1 MKGIRRKFVT
11 ALLTCALFAI
21 ATACGGGSSGG
32 GGGTPPPPPVVHPL
46 AISGALP
53 AGLAGQPYSGK
64 LQATG
69 GTPPYTWST
78 SLLGIAGLNLAA
90 DGTISGTP
98 SSIGTFIPNFTV
110 TDAANRKLMGAMEI
124 DIYGPFVFTTPAT
137 LASQNIAL
145 PSWFYIS
152 TNGGKGPYTY
162 RLASGSAMPPG
173 LTFAD
178 SGGVGLIQGT
188 PTTPGTYSF
197 TVEVTDTFSPPEK
210 ISQLF
215 TLDVLNGLVLPQT
228 TLPDAVKSLAYQEQ
242 IQPAGGTPP
251 YHYVLAQGSSMPPGL
266 TLNTATGKVTG
277 TPTTVGD
284 TWITVLITDS
294 APTPITINPLITMHV
309 QPPLSLQTT
318 SLPDYARGLNYATTL
333 NIVGGRA
340 PYTAQVISGALP
352 DGLTFSPSPYPNTY
366 NLTGVPTKD
375 GLFGFTVQV
384 SDSYEIPNTVKQAYQ
399 VRISDQMSMTGPSL
413 DQILYNQ
420 NYSKSFPV
428 TGGFPPYK
436 WSIDVAPAGLDF
448 DTSAGTL
455 SGIPKSAG
463 TFLSIINAQDS
474 SNPPLRANYA
484 VFQLIVYDKLRIST
498 SSLPPIAAGS
508 SVWLGLQSAGGAF
521 PITWTVTS
529 GSLPAGMTLDN
540 STGFLHGVP
549 TTPGTYPVTFAISDG
564 NTGSLHQ
571 TSSLPLTIA
580 VQDRTQLQRNETLA
594 TALPLSSIR
603 LLASISPSF
612 DASTSGADVD
622 VYRLSATPGTIVN
635 FYVDANNDFIQPP
648 FPNSMLPVLEVVDA
662 NETRYQTCTPADVS
676 GGGLTYTHPCINGLD
691 GTFYSSAYFDLQVP
705 GTGTTPVTFY
715 VRVSEAR
722 GDARPDFIY
731 TLSDWIT
738 AVQSRY
744 NTS

>member
-1 MKGIRRKFVT
+1 VKGIRRKFVT
-11 ALLTCALFAI
+11 ALLTCAIFAI
-21 ATACGGGSSGG
+21 ATACGGGSSGGGG

-90 DGTISGTP
+90 DGTISGNP
-98 SSIGTFIPNFTV
+98 SSIGTFIPSFTV
-110 TDAANRKLMGAMEI
+110 TDAANRKTTAGMEI

-137 LASQNIAL
+137 LPSQNIAL

-152 TNGGKGPYTY
+152 ANGGKGPYTY
-162 RLASGSAMPPG
+162 RLASGSVMPPG

-197 TVEVTDTFSPPEK
+197 TVEVTDTYSPPER

-251 YHYVLAQGSSMPPGL
+251 YHFVLGQFSSMPPGL
-266 TLNTATGKVTG
+266 TLNTATGKISG
-277 TPTTVGD
+277 TPTTIGD
-284 TWITVLITDS
+284 SYLVVLITDS
-294 APTPITINPLITMHV
+294 APTPVTINPLVTLHV
-309 QPPLSLQTT
+309 QPPLSIQTT
-318 SLPDYARGLNYATTL
+318 SLPDYARGLNYSSTL

-340 PYTAQVISGALP
+340 PYTAQLVSGALP
-352 DGLTFSPSPYPNTY
+352 DGLTLSASPYPTSFY
-366 NLTGVPTKD
+366 MTGSPTKD
-375 GLFGFTVQV
+375 GLFSFTVQI
-384 SDSYEIPNTVKQAYQ
+384 SDSYEVPNTVKQAYQ
-399 VRISDQMSMTGPSL
+399 IRISDQMSLTGPQL

-420 NYSKSFPV
+420 NYSKNFPV

-436 WSIDVAPAGLDF
+436 WSIDVAPAGLNF
-448 DTSAGTL
+448 DTSTGTL
-455 SGIPKSAG
+455 SGIPKSVG
-463 TFLSIINAQDS
+463 TFLSVINAQDS
-474 SNPPLRANYA
+474 SNPPLRANYT

-498 SSLPPIAAGS
+498 GSLPPIAAGS

-521 PITWTVTS
+521 PITWSLSS
-529 GSLPAGMTLDN
+529 GSLPAGMTFDV
-540 STGFLHGVP
+540 STAVLHGVP
-549 TTPGTYPVTFAISDG
+549 ATPGTYPVTFAISDG
-564 NTGSLHQ
+564 NSGNLHQ

-580 VQDRTQLQRNETLA
+580 VKDRTQLQRNETLA

-603 LLASISPSF
+603 LLASSSPSF
-612 DASTSGADVD
+612 DASTSGPDVD
-622 VYRLSATPGTIVN
+622 VYRLTAPPGTIVN
-635 FYVDANNDFIQPP
+635 FYVSANNDFVQPP
-648 FPNSMLPVLEVVDA
+648 LPNYMLPVLEVVDA
-662 NETRYQTCTPADVS
+662 NETRYQTCTPAGFS
-676 GGGLTYTHPCINGLD
+676 GGGLTYTNPCINGLD
-691 GTFYSSAYFDLQVP
+691 GTFYSSTYFDFQVP

-715 VRVSEAR
+715 ARVSDAR

-731 TLSDWIT
+731 SLF
-738 AVQSRY
+738 VYGGR
-744 NTS
+744 

>member
-1 MKGIRRKFVT
+1 VKGIRRKFVT
-11 ALLTCALFAI
+11 ALLTCAIFAI
-21 ATACGGGSSGG
+21 ATACGGGSSGGGG

-90 DGTISGTP
+90 DGTISGNP
-98 SSIGTFIPNFTV
+98 SSIGTFIPSFTV
-110 TDAANRKLMGAMEI
+110 TDAANRKTTAGMEI

-137 LASQNIAL
+137 LPSQNIAL

-152 TNGGKGPYTY
+152 ANGGKGPYTY
-162 RLASGSAMPPG
+162 RLASGSVMPPG

-197 TVEVTDTFSPPEK
+197 TVEVTDTYSPPER

-251 YHYVLAQGSSMPPGL
+251 YHFVLGQFSSMPPGL
-266 TLNTATGKVTG
+266 TLNTATGKISG
-277 TPTTVGD
+277 TPTTIGD
-284 TWITVLITDS
+284 SYLVVLITDS
-294 APTPITINPLITMHV
+294 APTPVTINPLVTLHV
-309 QPPLSLQTT
+309 QPQLSIQTT
-318 SLPDYARGLNYATTL
+318 SLPDYARGLNYSSTL

-340 PYTAQVISGALP
+340 PYTAQLVSGALP
-352 DGLTFSPSPYPNTY
+352 DGLTLSASPYPTSFY
-366 NLTGVPTKD
+366 MTGSPTKD
-375 GLFGFTVQV
+375 GLFSFTVQI
-384 SDSYEIPNTVKQAYQ
+384 SDSYEVPNTVKQAYQ
-399 VRISDQMSMTGPSL
+399 IRISDQMSLTGPQL

-420 NYSKSFPV
+420 NYSKNFPV

-436 WSIDVAPAGLDF
+436 WSIDVAPAGLNF
-448 DTSAGTL
+448 DTSTGTL
-455 SGIPKSAG
+455 SGIPKSVG
-463 TFLSIINAQDS
+463 TFLSVINAQDS
-474 SNPPLRANYA
+474 SNPPLRANYT

-521 PITWTVTS
+521 PITWSLSS
-529 GSLPAGMTLDN
+529 GSLPAGMTFDV
-540 STGFLHGVP
+540 STAVLHGVP
-549 TTPGTYPVTFAISDG
+549 ATPGTYPVTFAISDG
-564 NTGSLHQ
+564 NSGNLHQ

-580 VQDRTQLQRNETLA
+580 VKDRTQLQRNETLA

-612 DASTSGADVD
+612 DASTSGPDVD
-622 VYRLSATPGTIVN
+622 IYRLTAPPGTIVN
-635 FYVDANNDFIQPP
+635 FYVSANNDFVQPP
-648 FPNSMLPVLEVVDA
+648 LPNYMLPVLEVVDA
-662 NETRYQTCTPADVS
+662 NETRYQTCTPAGFS
-676 GGGLTYTHPCINGLD
+676 GGGLTYTNPCINGLD
-691 GTFYSSAYFDLQVP
+691 GTFYSSTYFDFQVP

-715 VRVSEAR
+715 ARVSDAR

-731 TLSDWIT
+731 SLF
-738 AVQSRY
+738 VYGGR
-744 NTS
+744 

>member
-1 MKGIRRKFVT
+1 VKGIRRKFVT
-11 ALLTCALFAI
+11 ALLTCAIFAI
-21 ATACGGGSSGG
+21 ATACGGGSSGGGG

-90 DGTISGTP
+90 DGTISGNP
-98 SSIGTFIPNFTV
+98 SSIGTFIPSFTV
-110 TDAANRKLMGAMEI
+110 TDAANRKTTAGMEI

-137 LASQNIAL
+137 LPSQNIAL

-152 TNGGKGPYTY
+152 ANGGKGPYTY
-162 RLASGSAMPPG
+162 RLASGSVMPPG

-197 TVEVTDTFSPPEK
+197 TVEVTDTYSPPER

-251 YHYVLAQGSSMPPGL
+251 YHFVLGQFSSMPPGL
-266 TLNTATGKVTG
+266 TLNTATGKISG
-277 TPTTVGD
+277 TPTTIGD
-284 TWITVLITDS
+284 SYLVVLITDS
-294 APTPITINPLITMHV
+294 APTPVTINPLVTLHV
-309 QPPLSLQTT
+309 QPPLSIQTT
-318 SLPDYARGLNYATTL
+318 SLPDYARGLNYSSTL

-340 PYTAQVISGALP
+340 PYTAQLVSGALP
-352 DGLTFSPSPYPNTY
+352 DGLTLSASPYPTSFY
-366 NLTGVPTKD
+366 MTGSPTKD
-375 GLFGFTVQV
+375 GLFSFTVQI
-384 SDSYEIPNTVKQAYQ
+384 SDSYEVPNTVKQAYQ
-399 VRISDQMSMTGPSL
+399 IRISDQMSLTGPQL

-420 NYSKSFPV
+420 NYSKNFPV

-436 WSIDVAPAGLDF
+436 WSIDVAPAGLNF
-448 DTSAGTL
+448 DTSTGTL
-455 SGIPKSAG
+455 SGIPKSVG
-463 TFLSIINAQDS
+463 TFLSVINAQDS
-474 SNPPLRANYA
+474 SNPPLRANYT

-498 SSLPPIAAGS
+498 GSLPPIAAGS

-521 PITWTVTS
+521 PITWSLSS
-529 GSLPAGMTLDN
+529 GSLPAGMTFDV
-540 STGFLHGVP
+540 STAVLHGVP
-549 TTPGTYPVTFAISDG
+549 ATPGTYPVTFAISDG
-564 NTGSLHQ
+564 NSGNLHQ

-580 VQDRTQLQRNETLA
+580 VKDRTQLQRNETLA

-612 DASTSGADVD
+612 DASTSGPDVD
-622 VYRLSATPGTIVN
+622 VYRLTAPPGTIVN
-635 FYVDANNDFIQPP
+635 FYVSANNDFVQPP
-648 FPNSMLPVLEVVDA
+648 LPNYMLPVLEVVDA
-662 NETRYQTCTPADVS
+662 NETRYQTCTPAGFS
-676 GGGLTYTHPCINGLD
+676 GGGLTYTNPCINGLD
-691 GTFYSSAYFDLQVP
+691 GTFYSSTYFDFQVP

-715 VRVSEAR
+715 ARVSDAR

-731 TLSDWIT
+731 SLF
-738 AVQSRY
+738 VYGGR
-744 NTS
+744 

>member
-1 MKGIRRKFVT
+1 VKGIRRKFVT
-11 ALLTCALFAI
+11 ALLTCAIFAI
-21 ATACGGGSSGG
+21 ATACGGGSSGGGG

-90 DGTISGTP
+90 DGTISGNP
-98 SSIGTFIPNFTV
+98 SSIGTFIPSFTV
-110 TDAANRKLMGAMEI
+110 TDAANRKTTAGMEI

-137 LASQNIAL
+137 LPSQNIAL

-152 TNGGKGPYTY
+152 ANGGKGPYTY
-162 RLASGSAMPPG
+162 RLASGSVMPPG

-197 TVEVTDTFSPPEK
+197 TVEVTDTYSPPER

-251 YHYVLAQGSSMPPGL
+251 YHFVLGQFSSMPPGL
-266 TLNTATGKVTG
+266 TLNTATGKISG
-277 TPTTVGD
+277 TPTTIGD
-284 TWITVLITDS
+284 SYLVVLITDS
-294 APTPITINPLITMHV
+294 APTPVTINPLVTLHV
-309 QPPLSLQTT
+309 QPPLSIQTT
-318 SLPDYARGLNYATTL
+318 SLPDYARGLNYSSTL

-340 PYTAQVISGALP
+340 PYTAQLVSGALP
-352 DGLTFSPSPYPNTY
+352 DGLALSASPYPTSFY
-366 NLTGVPTKD
+366 MTGSPTKD
-375 GLFGFTVQV
+375 GLFSFTVQI
-384 SDSYEIPNTVKQAYQ
+384 SDSYEVPNTVKQAYQ
-399 VRISDQMSMTGPSL
+399 IRISDQMSLTGPQL

-420 NYSKSFPV
+420 NYSKNFPV

-436 WSIDVAPAGLDF
+436 WSIDVAPAGLNF
-448 DTSAGTL
+448 DTSTGTL
-455 SGIPKSAG
+455 SGIPKSVG
-463 TFLSIINAQDS
+463 TFLSVINAQDS
-474 SNPPLRANYA
+474 SNPPLRANYT

-521 PITWTVTS
+521 PITWSLSS
-529 GSLPAGMTLDN
+529 GSLPAGMTFDV
-540 STGFLHGVP
+540 STAVLHGVP
-549 TTPGTYPVTFAISDG
+549 ATPGTYPVTFAISDG
-564 NTGSLHQ
+564 NSGNLHQ

-580 VQDRTQLQRNETLA
+580 VKDRTQLQRNETLA

-612 DASTSGADVD
+612 DASTSGPDVD
-622 VYRLSATPGTIVN
+622 VYRLTAPPGTIVN
-635 FYVDANNDFIQPP
+635 FYVSANNDFVQPP
-648 FPNSMLPVLEVVDA
+648 LPNYMLPVLEVVDA
-662 NETRYQTCTPADVS
+662 NETRYQTCTPAGFS
-676 GGGLTYTHPCINGLD
+676 GGGLTYTNPCINGLD
-691 GTFYSSAYFDLQVP
+691 GTFYSSTYFDFQVP

-715 VRVSEAR
+715 ARVSDAR

-731 TLSDWIT
+731 SLF
-738 AVQSRY
+738 VYGGR
-744 NTS
+744 

>member
-1 MKGIRRKFVT
+1 VKAVGFKLGS
-11 ALLTCALFAI
+11 ALLTSGLLLI
-21 ATACGGGSSGG
+21 AAACGGSGGSSGG
-32 GGGTPPPPPVVHPL
+32 GGGNPPPPPVIHPL
-46 AISGALP
+46 AISGSLP

-78 SLLGIAGLNLAA
+78 PLLGINGLDLAA

-98 SSIGTFIPNFTV
+98 SSNGTFLPNFTV
-110 TDAANRKLMGAMEI
+110 TDASNRTMTGAMEI
-124 DIYGPFVFTTPAT
+124 DIYGPFGFTTRAT

-145 PSWFYIS
+145 PAWFYIS
-152 TNGGKGPYTY
+152 ANGGKAPYTY

-215 TLDVLNGLVLPQT
+215 TLDVLNGLVLPLT
-228 TLPDAVKSLAYQEQ
+228 TLPDPVKGLAYQEQ

-251 YHYVLAQGSSMPPGL
+251 YHYVLAQWSPMPPGL
-266 TLNTATGKVTG
+266 TLNTATGRVAG

-294 APTPITINPLITMHV
+294 APSPATINPLIALNV

-318 SLPDYARGLNYATTL
+318 SLPDSARGLNYATNL

-340 PYTAQVISGALP
+340 PYTTQVISGALP
-352 DGLTFSPSPYPNTY
+352 DGLTLSPSPYPNSY

-375 GLFGFTVQV
+375 GLFGFTVQL
-384 SDSYEIPNTVKQAYQ
+384 SDSYEVPNTVRQAYQ
-399 VRISDQMSMTGPSL
+399 VRISDQMNMTGPSYS
-413 DQILYNQ
+413 QILYNQ
-420 NYSKSFPV
+420 NYNATFAV

-436 WSIDVAPAGLDF
+436 WSIDAVPAGLNF
-448 DTSAGTL
+448 DTSTGTL
-455 SGIPKSAG
+455 SGVPHG
-463 TFLSIINAQDS
+463 VGYFLSIINAQDS
-474 SNPPLRANYA
+474 SNPPLHANYA
-484 VFQLIVYDKLRIST
+484 VLQLVVYERLRVST
-498 SSLPPIAAGS
+498 SNLPPVAAGS
-508 SVWLGLQSAGGAF
+508 AVWLGLQSAGGAF
-521 PITWTVTS
+521 PITWSVPT
-529 GSLPAGMTLDN
+529 GPLPAGITFDT
-540 STGFLHGVP
+540 STGTLHGVP

-580 VQDRTQLQRNETLA
+580 VKDRTQLQRNETLA
-594 TALPLSSIR
+594 AALPLSSIR
-603 LLASISPSF
+603 LLASISPYF
-612 DASTSGADVD
+612 DASTSGPDVD

-648 FPNSMLPVLEVVDA
+648 LPNSMLPVLEVVDA
-662 NETRYQTCTPADVS
+662 NETRYQTCTPAGVS

-691 GTFYSSAYFDLQVP
+691 GTFYSSAYYDFQVP

-731 TLSDWIT
+731 TLSVFG
-738 AVQSRY
+738 A
-744 NTS
+744 N

>member
-1 MKGIRRKFVT
+1 VKGIRRKFVT
-11 ALLTCALFAI
+11 ALLTCAIFAI
-21 ATACGGGSSGG
+21 ATACGGGSSGGGG

-90 DGTISGTP
+90 DGTISGNP
-98 SSIGTFIPNFTV
+98 SSIGTFIPSFTV
-110 TDAANRKLMGAMEI
+110 TDAANRKTTAGMEI

-137 LASQNIAL
+137 LPSQNIAL

-152 TNGGKGPYTY
+152 ANGGKGPYTY
-162 RLASGSAMPPG
+162 RLASGSVMPPG

-197 TVEVTDTFSPPEK
+197 TVEVTDTYSPPER

-251 YHYVLAQGSSMPPGL
+251 YHFVLGQFSSMPPGL
-266 TLNTATGKVTG
+266 TLNTATGKISG
-277 TPTTVGD
+277 TPTTIGD
-284 TWITVLITDS
+284 SYLVVLITDS
-294 APTPITINPLITMHV
+294 APTPVTINPLVTLHV
-309 QPPLSLQTT
+309 QPPLSIQTT
-318 SLPDYARGLNYATTL
+318 SLPDYARGLNYSSTL

-340 PYTAQVISGALP
+340 PYTAQLVSGALP
-352 DGLTFSPSPYPNTY
+352 DGLALSASPYPTSFY
-366 NLTGVPTKD
+366 MTGSPTKD
-375 GLFGFTVQV
+375 GLFSFTVQI
-384 SDSYEIPNTVKQAYQ
+384 SDSYEVPNTVKQAYQ
-399 VRISDQMSMTGPSL
+399 IRISDQMSLTGPQL

-420 NYSKSFPV
+420 NYSKNFPV

-436 WSIDVAPAGLDF
+436 WSIDVAPAGLNF
-448 DTSAGTL
+448 DTSTGTL
-455 SGIPKSAG
+455 SGIPKSVG
-463 TFLSIINAQDS
+463 TFLSVINAQDS
-474 SNPPLRANYA
+474 SNPPLRANYT

-498 SSLPPIAAGS
+498 GSLPPIAAGS

-521 PITWTVTS
+521 PITWSLSS
-529 GSLPAGMTLDN
+529 GSLPAGMTFDV
-540 STGFLHGVP
+540 STAVLHGVP
-549 TTPGTYPVTFAISDG
+549 ATPGTYPVTFAISDG
-564 NTGSLHQ
+564 NSGNLHQ

-580 VQDRTQLQRNETLA
+580 VKDRTQLQRNETLA

-612 DASTSGADVD
+612 DASTSGPDVD
-622 VYRLSATPGTIVN
+622 VYRLTAPPGTIVN
-635 FYVDANNDFIQPP
+635 FYVSANNDFVQPP
-648 FPNSMLPVLEVVDA
+648 LPNYMLPVLEVVDA
-662 NETRYQTCTPADVS
+662 NETRYQTCTPAGFS
-676 GGGLTYTHPCINGLD
+676 GGGLTYTNPCINGLD
-691 GTFYSSAYFDLQVP
+691 GTFYSSTYFDFQVP

-715 VRVSEAR
+715 ARVSDAR

-731 TLSDWIT
+731 SLF
-738 AVQSRY
+738 VYGGR
-744 NTS
+744 

>member
-1 MKGIRRKFVT
+1 VKGIRRKFVT
-11 ALLTCALFAI
+11 ALLTCAIFAI
-21 ATACGGGSSGG
+21 ATACGGGSSGGGG

-90 DGTISGTP
+90 DGTISGNP
-98 SSIGTFIPNFTV
+98 SSIGTFIPSFTV
-110 TDAANRKLMGAMEI
+110 TDAANRKTTAGMEI

-137 LASQNIAL
+137 LPSQNIAL

-152 TNGGKGPYTY
+152 ANGGKGPYTY
-162 RLASGSAMPPG
+162 RLASGSVMPPG

-197 TVEVTDTFSPPEK
+197 TVEVTDTYSPPER

-251 YHYVLAQGSSMPPGL
+251 YHFVLGQFSSMPPGL
-266 TLNTATGKVTG
+266 TLNTATGKISG
-277 TPTTVGD
+277 TPTTIGD
-284 TWITVLITDS
+284 SYLVVLITDS
-294 APTPITINPLITMHV
+294 APTPVTINPLVTLHV
-309 QPPLSLQTT
+309 QPQLSIQTT
-318 SLPDYARGLNYATTL
+318 SLPDYARGLNYSSTL

-340 PYTAQVISGALP
+340 PYTAQLVSGALP
-352 DGLTFSPSPYPNTY
+352 DGLTLSASPYPTSFY
-366 NLTGVPTKD
+366 MTGSPTKD
-375 GLFGFTVQV
+375 GLFSFTVQI
-384 SDSYEIPNTVKQAYQ
+384 SDSYEVPNTVKQAYQ
-399 VRISDQMSMTGPSL
+399 IRISDQMSLTGPQL

-420 NYSKSFPV
+420 NYSKNFPV

-436 WSIDVAPAGLDF
+436 WSIDVAPAGLNF
-448 DTSAGTL
+448 DTSTGTL
-455 SGIPKSAG
+455 SGIPKSVG
-463 TFLSIINAQDS
+463 TFLSVINAQDS
-474 SNPPLRANYA
+474 SNPPLRANYT

-521 PITWTVTS
+521 PITWSLSS
-529 GSLPAGMTLDN
+529 GSLPAGMTFDV
-540 STGFLHGVP
+540 STAVLHGVP
-549 TTPGTYPVTFAISDG
+549 ATPGTYPVTFAISDG
-564 NTGSLHQ
+564 NSGNLHQ

-580 VQDRTQLQRNETLA
+580 VKDRTQLQRNETLA

-612 DASTSGADVD
+612 DASTSGPDVD
-622 VYRLSATPGTIVN
+622 VYRLTAPPGTIVN
-635 FYVDANNDFIQPP
+635 FYVSANNDFVQPP
-648 FPNSMLPVLEVVDA
+648 LPNYMLPVLEVVDA
-662 NETRYQTCTPADVS
+662 NETRYQTCTPAGFS
-676 GGGLTYTHPCINGLD
+676 GGGLTYTNPCINGLD
-691 GTFYSSAYFDLQVP
+691 GTFYSSTYFDFQVP

-715 VRVSEAR
+715 ARVSDAR

-731 TLSDWIT
+731 SLF
-738 AVQSRY
+738 VYGGR
-744 NTS
+744 

>member
-1 MKGIRRKFVT
+1 VKGIRRKFVT
-11 ALLTCALFAI
+11 ALLTCAIFAI
-21 ATACGGGSSGG
+21 ATACGGGSSGGGG

-90 DGTISGTP
+90 DGTISGNP
-98 SSIGTFIPNFTV
+98 SSIGTFIPSFTV
-110 TDAANRKLMGAMEI
+110 TDAANRKTTAGMEI

-137 LASQNIAL
+137 LPSQNIAL

-152 TNGGKGPYTY
+152 ANGGKGPYTY
-162 RLASGSAMPPG
+162 RLASGSVMPPG

-197 TVEVTDTFSPPEK
+197 TVEVTDTYSPPER

-242 IQPAGGTPP
+242 IQPAGGIPP
-251 YHYVLAQGSSMPPGL
+251 YHFVLGQFSSMPPGL
-266 TLNTATGKVTG
+266 TLNTATGKISG
-277 TPTTVGD
+277 TPTTIGD
-284 TWITVLITDS
+284 SYLVVLITDS
-294 APTPITINPLITMHV
+294 APTPVTINPLVTLHV
-309 QPPLSLQTT
+309 QPPLSIQTT
-318 SLPDYARGLNYATTL
+318 SLPDYARGLNYSSTL

-340 PYTAQVISGALP
+340 PYTAQLVSGALP
-352 DGLTFSPSPYPNTY
+352 DGLTLSASPYPTSFY
-366 NLTGVPTKD
+366 MTGSPTKD
-375 GLFGFTVQV
+375 GLFSFTVQI
-384 SDSYEIPNTVKQAYQ
+384 SDSYEVPNTVKQAYQ
-399 VRISDQMSMTGPSL
+399 IRISDQMSLTGPQL

-420 NYSKSFPV
+420 NYSKNFPV

-436 WSIDVAPAGLDF
+436 WSIDVAPAGLNF
-448 DTSAGTL
+448 DTSTGTL
-455 SGIPKSAG
+455 SGIPKSVG
-463 TFLSIINAQDS
+463 TFLSVINAQDS
-474 SNPPLRANYA
+474 SNPPLRANYT

-521 PITWTVTS
+521 PITWSLSS
-529 GSLPAGMTLDN
+529 GSLPAGMTFDV
-540 STGFLHGVP
+540 STAVLHGVP
-549 TTPGTYPVTFAISDG
+549 ATPGTYPVTFAISDG
-564 NTGSLHQ
+564 NSGNLHQ

-580 VQDRTQLQRNETLA
+580 VKDRTQLQRNETLA

-612 DASTSGADVD
+612 DASTSGPDVD
-622 VYRLSATPGTIVN
+622 VYRLTAPPGTIVN
-635 FYVDANNDFIQPP
+635 FYVSANNDFVQPP
-648 FPNSMLPVLEVVDA
+648 LPNYMLPVLEVVDA
-662 NETRYQTCTPADVS
+662 NETRYQTCTPAGFS
-676 GGGLTYTHPCINGLD
+676 GGGLTYTNPCINGLD
-691 GTFYSSAYFDLQVP
+691 GTFYSSTYFDFQVP

-715 VRVSEAR
+715 ARVSDAR

-731 TLSDWIT
+731 SLF
-738 AVQSRY
+738 VYGGR
-744 NTS
+744 

>member
-1 MKGIRRKFVT
+1 VKGIRRKFVT
-11 ALLTCALFAI
+11 ALLTCAIFAI
-21 ATACGGGSSGG
+21 ATACGGGSSGGGG

-53 AGLAGQPYSGK
+53 AGLAGQPYSGR

-90 DGTISGTP
+90 DGTISGNP
-98 SSIGTFIPNFTV
+98 SSIGTFIPSFTV
-110 TDAANRKLMGAMEI
+110 TDAANRKTTAGMEI

-137 LASQNIAL
+137 LPSQNIAL

-152 TNGGKGPYTY
+152 ANGGKGPYTY
-162 RLASGSAMPPG
+162 RLASGSVMPPG

-197 TVEVTDTFSPPEK
+197 TVEVTDTYSPPER

-251 YHYVLAQGSSMPPGL
+251 YHFVLGQFSSMPPGL
-266 TLNTATGKVTG
+266 TLNTATGKISG
-277 TPTTVGD
+277 TPTTIGD
-284 TWITVLITDS
+284 SYLVVLITDS
-294 APTPITINPLITMHV
+294 APTPVTINPLVTLHV
-309 QPPLSLQTT
+309 QPPLSIQTT
-318 SLPDYARGLNYATTL
+318 SLPDYARGLNYSSTL

-340 PYTAQVISGALP
+340 PYTAQLVSGALP
-352 DGLTFSPSPYPNTY
+352 DGLTLSASPYPTSFY
-366 NLTGVPTKD
+366 MTGSPTKD
-375 GLFGFTVQV
+375 GLFSFTVQI
-384 SDSYEIPNTVKQAYQ
+384 SDSYEVPNTVKQAYQ
-399 VRISDQMSMTGPSL
+399 IRISDQMSLTGPQL

-420 NYSKSFPV
+420 NYSKNFPV

-436 WSIDVAPAGLDF
+436 WSIDVAPAGLNF
-448 DTSAGTL
+448 DTSTGTL
-455 SGIPKSAG
+455 SGIPKSVG
-463 TFLSIINAQDS
+463 TFLSVINAQDS
-474 SNPPLRANYA
+474 SNPPLRANYT

-521 PITWTVTS
+521 PITWSLSS
-529 GSLPAGMTLDN
+529 GSLPAGMTFDV
-540 STGFLHGVP
+540 STAVLHGVP
-549 TTPGTYPVTFAISDG
+549 ATPGTYPVTFAISDG
-564 NTGSLHQ
+564 NSGNLHQ

-580 VQDRTQLQRNETLA
+580 VKDRTQLQRNETLA

-612 DASTSGADVD
+612 DASTSGPDVD
-622 VYRLSATPGTIVN
+622 VYRLTAPPGTIVN
-635 FYVDANNDFIQPP
+635 FYVSANNDFVQPP
-648 FPNSMLPVLEVVDA
+648 LPNYMLPVLEVVDA
-662 NETRYQTCTPADVS
+662 NETRYQTCTPAGFS
-676 GGGLTYTHPCINGLD
+676 GGGLTYTNPCINGLD
-691 GTFYSSAYFDLQVP
+691 GTFYSSTYFDFQVP

-715 VRVSEAR
+715 ARVSDAR

-731 TLSDWIT
+731 SLF
-738 AVQSRY
+738 VYGGR
-744 NTS
+744 